1 MKKILLIAAV
11 TLVTSM
17 PVLAQDS
24 QELAKRIEI
33 AKKYSEIVPVE
44 NEINDAIEQ
53 LSLQVPVDRRALMTS
68 ILKRSIKADR
78 LKAVSELALAETFS
92 TAELQALV
100 DFYDTPEGMAVREK
114 MPDYQ
119 NKIAPVL
126 EEMIREAVS
135 LYQKQVQ

>member
-24 QELAKRIEI
+24 QELAKRIDI

-44 NEINDAIEQ
+44 NEINAAIEQ

-78 LKAVSELALAETFS
+78 LKAVSELALAETFT

-100 DFYDTPEGMAVREK
+100 DFYGTPEGVSVREK

-126 EEMIREAVS
+126 EGMIREAVS
-135 LYQKQVQ
+135 SYQKQVQ